1 MRLLIFKLDDWKCAL
16 DISTVD
22 RTYRAVAVTPLPE
35 APSIIMGIV
44 NVHGS
49 VLPVVNLRL
58 RFQLPAKKLVSSAHF
73 IVSHTLQRPVILLV
87 DSIEG
92 VIECDEQEIAL
103 ADAILPGIEHVK
115 GALKLQDGIILIHDL
130 GRLLSIEEEAVLERA
145 LEA

>member
-35 APSIIMGIV
+35 APSIIKGVV

-49 VLPVVNLRL
+49 VLPVVNLRV
-58 RFQLPAKKLVSSAHF
+58 RFQLPAKKLVPSAHF
-73 IVSHTLQRPVILLV
+73 IVAHTLQRPVVLLV

-92 VIECDEQEIAL
+92 VVECDEQDIAL
-103 ADAILPGIEHVK
+103 ADAILPGIEHIK
-115 GALKLQDGIILIHDL
+115 GALRLKDGIILIHDL
-130 GRLLSIEEEAVLERA
+130 GRLLSIEEEAALERA
-145 LEA
+145 MEA